1 MVADAQGQF
10 GDEPFLEGAARSGFK
25 VRAPRREEL
34 SPWIEE
40 APLQF
45 LPGRQPLAWPA
56 GRVQGPPRPLE
67 GESWAVVTLPPAG
80 WVRTLLPA
88 WRVTP
93 GAEDLPIFGYTP
105 LFVREGELY
114 WAALP
119 LELNLHWDPKEYD
132 KPSLEADIEATKRA
146 LPGNRLLE
154 QLAICAREYGCCNA
168 QNIFYG
174 RWEGAVPISPQ
185 CNARCRGCI
194 SKQPA
199 GGPPSPQIRLDFTP
213 TVEEIAQLSLFH
225 LRRAPDPILSFGQGC
240 EGEPLLQ
247 AERAAQAVRL
257 VRAQEGRGTLHMNS
271 NGSLPQKAQLLF
283 EAGLDSMRVSLCSAL
298 EESYVAYYQPQ
309 HYKFRDVL
317 ETIERGRAAGAGF
330 SVLLHLGEALAAVDR
345 AVLTRLERHLAGLAA
360 AGAHGVEH
368 LALTADGVLA
378 GIAAGFAALGLVLET
393 AGSVEFL
400 LAGGPDELLAAI
412 LAYQSLVFKHSGY
425 LLLKYL
431 PAEEC

>member
-213 TVEEIAQLSLFH
+213 TVEEIAQLALFH
-225 LRRAPDPILSFGQGC
+225 LRRAPDPILSCGQGC

-317 ETIERGRAAGAGF
+317 ETIERGRAAGVWI
-330 SVLLHLGEALAAVDR
+330 SLNLLFVPGLNDTPRELEALIELIQR
-345 AVLTRLERHLAGLAA
+345 Y
-360 AGAHGVEH
+360 GVNM
-368 LALTADGVLA
+368 LQLRNLNGDPDW
-378 GIAAGFAALGLVLET
+378 
-393 AGSVEFL
+393 L
-400 LAGGPDELLAAI
+400 LAQMARPGEEGIGIPQMIATLRREC
-412 LAYQSLVFKHSGY
+412 
-425 LLLKYL
+425 
-431 PAEEC
+431 PALRLGTQNPPVRP